1 MALHAKYCPD
11 GTVELWD
18 FSEDGGGI
26 VRCFT
31 DGRIELFEV
40 PQYGGNERSY
50 GNYPTVC
57 AALEEAKKWT

>member
-1 MALHAKYCPD
+1 MNIKAAVKDD

-18 FSEDGGGI
+18 FFDGGGPI

-40 PQYGGNERSY
+40 PLYGGEEIPH
-50 GNYPTVC
+50 GNRPTVC
-57 AALEEAKKWT
+57 AALAEGRTWT